1 MPLGDDFDGA
11 VGHFYGGLI
20 VNRVRRHWYIGG
32 SSFCVGQGILR
43 ESLVIQVHKLR
54 KINQP
59 QANIVTGGQIKAAV
73 GLSSEVGGHHRT
85 PGAHPHVD
93 RLVPQRRQRGL
104 PVRTAASSRGS
115 AIEVNAKADSHPI
128 TSTKSAQ
135 SRQDLLTDPF
145 GADP

>member
-59 QANIVTGGQIKAAV
+59 QPISSPVGRLRPPWVSPPKLGVTTVLPA
-73 GLSSEVGGHHRT
+73 LT
-85 PGAHPHVD
+85 P
-93 RLVPQRRQRGL
+93 
-104 PVRTAASSRGS
+104 T
-115 AIEVNAKADSHPI
+115 
-128 TSTKSAQ
+128 
-135 SRQDLLTDPF
+135 
-145 GADP
+145 